1 MTLFPLTWP
10 WAVLSVSLA
19 QVVPLLFG
27 STVSGKHN
35 LGSQSAQVFSGV
47 SLDTII
53 ELEEE
58 IYEYTCMQYVV
69 QPQKQAIK
77 SCDQLV
83 SFCF

>member
-27 STVSGKHN
+27 SAVSGKHN
-35 LGSQSAQVFSGV
+35 LGSQSARVFSVV

-69 QPQKQAIK
+69 QPQK
-77 SCDQLV
+77 
-83 SFCF
+83 